1 MSPQISR
8 SQRGFLG
15 MSELEGTFRVIS
27 HNPLLSQIRKEMPE
41 SLNHL
46 PEGAQLAR
54 GSSRRGLG
62 LSTARG
68 VEDANP
74 FFKLKSIDIKEHP
87 IWPRG
92 VIFCKHLLIGFA
104 NLRPLWSSHLI
115 SLVQCISSSIKISIF
130 LPCHLNTLMAPPFSS
145 PLHWGYKAV
154 RSAGDKSQ
162 ADGSWFPLRVGRC
175 VWP

>member
-27 HNPLLSQIRKEMPE
+27 HNPLLSQIREKMPE
-41 SLNHL
+41 TLNHL

-54 GSSRRGLG
+54 GSSRREMG

-74 FFKLKSIDIKEHP
+74 FFKLKSIDIKAHP
-87 IWPRG
+87 I
-92 VIFCKHLLIGFA
+92 
-104 NLRPLWSSHLI
+104 
-115 SLVQCISSSIKISIF
+115 
-130 LPCHLNTLMAPPFSS
+130 
-145 PLHWGYKAV
+145 
-154 RSAGDKSQ
+154 
-162 ADGSWFPLRVGRC
+162 
-175 VWP
+175 